1 MELTIV
7 IGKEAKHVHVNT
19 HSQCVTYTGF
29 CHKNLPLD
37 RNYIKR
43 AHGVSPQFFFIWTW
57 VLNHNSYVEIK
68 QFSKVDIKQDNVSN
82 IILLIKFLVYQWDPR
97 HLQGSRVVYTFVYIM
112 KFVFCLISIHIFVF
126 INHEDT
132 F

>member
-1 MELTIV
+1 MAYL
-7 IGKEAKHVHVNT
+7 HN
-19 HSQCVTYTGF
+19 
-29 CHKNLPLD
+29 
-37 RNYIKR
+37 
-43 AHGVSPQFFFIWTW
+43 FFLIWNW

-112 KFVFCLISIHIFVF
+112 KFVFYLISIHIFVC